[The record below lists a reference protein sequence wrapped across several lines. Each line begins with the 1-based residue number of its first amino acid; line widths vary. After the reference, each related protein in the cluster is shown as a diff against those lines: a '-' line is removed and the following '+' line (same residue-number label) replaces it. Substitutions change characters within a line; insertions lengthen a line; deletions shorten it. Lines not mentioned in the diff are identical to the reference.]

1 MDIPLRK
8 SYKILVIGESC
19 TDLYRFGRCTR
30 LSAEAPVPIL
40 LQQRTESKPGMAANV
55 ALNIE
60 SLGHLVYHVANASE
74 IMKERLIAE
83 GVSGSPQQ
91 VLRIDSNDQCAAIDA
106 EDLTNALLNHG
117 PFDATIISDYNK
129 GFLPIEI
136 LAKFVPNLPRPIFV
150 DSKKNDLSAYENCI
164 LKINESER
172 DSAVTLP
179 EVCELITTLGE
190 RGASWRSNTYA
201 TQKVHDVFD
210 VCGAGD
216 SFLAG
221 LAIKF
226 IETNDMI
233 NSIEFANICA
243 GISVRH
249 LGVHNVT
256 MEDINKTVKA

>member
-1 MDIPLRK
+1 MGILPQK

-19 TDLYRFGRCTR
+19 TDVYRFGRCTR

-40 LQQRTESKPGMAANV
+40 LQERIESKPGMAANV

-60 SLGHLVYHVANASE
+60 SLGHSVFHIANESE
-74 IMKERLIAE
+74 IIKERMIAE
-83 GVSGSPQQ
+83 GISGSPQQ
-91 VLRIDSNDQCAAIDA
+91 VLRIDSNDSCDSIDV
-106 EDLTNALLNHG
+106 ETLIHVLDTHG

-129 GFLPIEI
+129 GFLPPEA
-136 LAKFVPNLPRPIFV
+136 LSRFMSNLPKPVFV
-150 DSKKNDLSAYENCI
+150 DSKKNDLSPFENCI

-172 DSAVTLP
+172 EAAITLP
-179 EVCELITTLGE
+179 VVCELITTLGE
-190 RGASWRSNTYA
+190 RGALWRNSTFPA
-201 TQKVHDVFD
+201 QKVQNVFD

-221 LAIKF
+221 LALKF
-226 IETNDMI
+226 IDTNDMAK
-233 NSIEFANICA
+233 SIEFANVCA

-256 MEDINKTVKA
+256 IGDINKQHE